1 MSSYRRS
8 SSKSDLAEAALTFA
22 FAVGLYLLIFA
33 VQVWVVWMCYGHLA
47 PILHW
52 PALSFVDCGVLT
64 LLAHGLQRS
73 TGGKKSE

>member
-1 MSSYRRS
+1 MSRYRRS
-8 SSKSDLAEAALTFA
+8 SSIADLAEAALTFVL
-22 FAVGLYLLIFA
+22 AVGLYLLIFA
-33 VQVWVVWMCYGHLA
+33 VQVWVVWMCYGYLS

-52 PALSFVDCGVLT
+52 PTLGFIDCGVLT